1 MLQLYASSAKPDLP
15 AACYASRMSLSLG
28 RRLLLAFYSVL
39 LWLLVP
45 ITLYHLVWRG
55 LRQREYLLR
64 WSERYAQFDSLPDL
78 PRGALWVHAVSVGE
92 VNAAIPLVNALR
104 QRHPE
109 RPLLITTITPTGS
122 ARVRALWGDAV
133 HHVYLP
139 YDLHGMV
146 RRFLERVQ
154 PALAVVIE
162 TELWPNLF
170 VACARAEV
178 PVVIANARL
187 SERSLR
193 GYRWMGPLI
202 RLALSGVRL
211 VAAQSEAD
219 AARFRVLAG
228 DDARIEVTGN
238 LKFDQPLPQASREEA
253 LGWRKVAGIR
263 PIWVAASSHAD
274 EEAAVLA
281 AHRQLREAYPE
292 ALLLWAPRHPE
303 RFRAV
308 AERVREA
315 GMALRRRSVE
325 RSPDAHC
332 DVFLIDSLGE
342 LPGFLAAA
350 DVAFVGGSLCEAGGH
365 NLLEPA
371 ALGVPVLSGPHT
383 FHFAEIAAMLAEVGA
398 LETVDDAASLAAAI
412 GRLLAHPAEA
422 RDRGR
427 AGRQRIDRERGALA
441 RTLTLIGE
449 VAGLPRS

>member
-1 MLQLYASSAKPDLP
+1 
-15 AACYASRMSLSLG
+15 MSLSLG
-28 RRLLLAFYSVL
+28 RRLLLASYSAL

-64 WSERYAQFDSLPDL
+64 WSERYAQLDSLPAL
-78 PRGALWVHAVSVGE
+78 PPGALWVHAVSVGE

-122 ARVRALWGDAV
+122 ARVRALWGDSV

-146 RRFLERVQ
+146 RRFLDRVR

-170 VACARAEV
+170 VACARADV

-211 VAAQSEAD
+211 IAAQSEAD

-228 DDARIEVTGN
+228 DHVHIEVTGN
-238 LKFDQPLPQASREEA
+238 LKYDQPLPQATRQEA
-253 LGWRKVAGIR
+253 IAWRQACGAR
-263 PIWVAASSHAD
+263 PIWVAASTHGD
-274 EEAAVLA
+274 EEAAVLE
-281 AHRQLREAYPE
+281 AHMRLRERHPRAM
-292 ALLLWAPRHPE
+292 LLWAPRHPE
-303 RFRAV
+303 RFGAV
-308 AERVREA
+308 AQRVLDA
-315 GMALRRRSVE
+315 GLQLRRRSVE
-325 RSPDAHC
+325 GHPDAKA
-332 DVFLIDSLGE
+332 DVFLIDSFGE
-342 LPGFLAAA
+342 LPGFLAAG
-350 DVAFVGGSLCEAGGH
+350 DVAFVGGSLCDVGGH

-383 FHFAEIAAMLAEVGA
+383 FNFTEITALLRDVGA
-398 LETVDDAASLAAAI
+398 LEIVHDAAQLASAVD
-412 GRLLAHPAEA
+412 RLFIDPDEA
-422 RDRGR
+422 RVRGR
-427 AGRQRIDRERGALA
+427 AGRQRIDRERGALE
-441 RTLTLIGE
+441 RTLALIDR
-449 VAGLPRS
+449 VAGLQP

>member
-1 MLQLYASSAKPDLP
+1 MT
-15 AACYASRMSLSLG
+15 LG
-28 RRLLLAFYSVL
+28 RRLLLALYSAL
-39 LWLLVP
+39 LWLLLP

-64 WSERYAQFDSLPDL
+64 WSERYAQLDALPEL
-78 PRGALWVHAVSVGE
+78 PPGALWVHAVSVGE

-193 GYRWMGPLI
+193 GYRRMGPLI

-211 VAAQSEAD
+211 IAAQSEAD

-228 DDARIEVTGN
+228 DQVRIEVSGN

-253 LGWRKVAGIR
+253 LGWRSACGAR
-263 PIWVAASSHAD
+263 PVWVAASTHAD
-274 EEAAVLA
+274 EEVAVLA
-281 AHRQLREAYPE
+281 AHQHLRETRPD

-303 RFRAV
+303 RFNAV

-315 GMALRRRSVE
+315 GLALRRRSIE
-325 RSPDAHC
+325 RGPDARC
-332 DVFLIDSLGE
+332 GVFLIDSLGE
-342 LPGFLAAA
+342 LPGFLAAG
-350 DVAFVGGSLCEAGGH
+350 DVAFVGGSLCDVGGH

-371 ALGVPVLSGPHT
+371 ALGLPVLSGPHT
-383 FHFAEIAAMLAEVGA
+383 FNFVEISALLKQVGA
-398 LETVDDAASLAAAI
+398 LETVGDAEQLAAAVEW
-412 GRLLAHPAEA
+412 LLAHPEQA
-422 RDRGR
+422 RARGR
-427 AGRQRIDRERGALA
+427 AGRQRIDRERGALE
-441 RTLTLIGE
+441 RTLALIDAI
-449 VAGLPRS
+449 AGLAPR

>member
-1 MLQLYASSAKPDLP
+1 
-15 AACYASRMSLSLG
+15 MSLSLG
-28 RRLLLAFYSVL
+28 RRLLLAFYSAL

-45 ITLYHLVWRG
+45 VTLYHLVWRG

-64 WSERYAQFDSLPDL
+64 WSERYAQRESLPDL
-78 PRGALWVHAVSVGE
+78 PPGALWIHAVSVGE

-104 QRHPE
+104 QRHPD

-146 RRFLERVQ
+146 RRFLSRVR
-154 PALAVVIE
+154 PALAIVIE

-170 VACARAEV
+170 VACARADV

-187 SERSLR
+187 SERSLQ
-193 GYRWMGPLI
+193 GYRWMAPLI

-228 DDARIEVTGN
+228 DDARIVVTGN
-238 LKFDQPLPQASREEA
+238 LKFDQPLPKASLDEA
-253 LGWRKVAGIR
+253 IGWRKVFGGR
-263 PIWVAASSHAD
+263 PVWVAASTHAAEESAVLDAHRRLRETHAD
-274 EEAAVLA
+274 
-281 AHRQLREAYPE
+281 

-303 RFRAV
+303 RFNAV
-308 AERVREA
+308 AEQVREA
-315 GMALRRRSVE
+315 GFALRRRSVE
-325 RSPDAHC
+325 RGPDARC
-332 DVFLIDSLGE
+332 AVFLIDSLGE
-342 LPGFLAAA
+342 LPGFLAAG
-350 DVAFVGGSLCEAGGH
+350 DVAFVGGSLCEVGGH

-383 FHFAEIAAMLAEVGA
+383 FNFAEIAALLKDVGA
-398 LETVDDAASLAAAI
+398 LETVGDAAELAAAI
-412 GRLLAHPAEA
+412 ERLLADPEEA
-422 RDRGR
+422 RQRGR
-427 AGRQRIDRERGALA
+427 AGRQRIDRERGALQ
-441 RTLTLIGE
+441 RTLSLIDE
-449 VAGLPRS
+449 VAGLPGH

>member
-1 MLQLYASSAKPDLP
+1 
-15 AACYASRMSLSLG
+15 MSLSLG
-28 RRLLLAFYSVL
+28 RRLLLAFYSAL

-45 ITLYHLVWRG
+45 VTLYHLVWRG
-55 LRQREYLLR
+55 LRQRDYLLR
-64 WSERYAQFDSLPDL
+64 WNERYAQLDALPAL
-78 PRGALWVHAVSVGE
+78 PPGALWVHAVSVGE

-104 QRHPE
+104 QRHPG

-146 RRFLERVQ
+146 RRFLERVR

-211 VAAQSEAD
+211 IAAQSEAD

-228 DDARIEVTGN
+228 DQVRIEVTGN
-238 LKFDQPLPQASREEA
+238 LKFDQPLPQASRDEA
-253 LGWRKVAGIR
+253 LGWRQACAGR
-263 PIWVAASSHAD
+263 PVWVAASTHAD
-274 EEAAVLA
+274 EEAAVLE
-281 AHRQLREAYPE
+281 AHRRLLAGHPS

-303 RFRAV
+303 RFGPV
-308 AERVREA
+308 AARIGEA
-315 GMALRRRSVE
+315 GLSLRRRQVE
-325 RSPDAHC
+325 RSPDGQC
-332 DVFLIDSLGE
+332 QVFLIDSLGE
-342 LPGFLAAA
+342 LPGFLAAG
-350 DVAFVGGSLCEAGGH
+350 DVAFVGGSLCDVGGH

-371 ALGVPVLSGPHT
+371 SLGLPVLSGPHT
-383 FHFAEIAAMLAEVGA
+383 FNFAEITALLREVDA
-398 LETVDDAASLAAAI
+398 LEIVADAEQLAAAI
-412 GRLLAHPAEA
+412 DGLWKQPERA
-422 RDRGR
+422 RARGR

-441 RTLTLIGE
+441 RTLALVDG
-449 VAGLPRS
+449 VAGLKP

>member
-1 MLQLYASSAKPDLP
+1 
-15 AACYASRMSLSLG
+15 MSLSLG
-28 RRLLLAFYSVL
+28 RRLLLAFYSAL

-64 WSERYAQFDSLPDL
+64 WSERYAQLESLPDL
-78 PRGALWVHAVSVGE
+78 PPGALWVHAVSVGE
-92 VNAAIPLVNALR
+92 VNAAIPLINALR
-104 QRHPE
+104 LRHPE
-109 RPLLITTITPTGS
+109 RPLLVTTITPTGS

-146 RRFLERVQ
+146 RRFLERVR

-170 VACARAEV
+170 VACARADV

-193 GYRWMGPLI
+193 GYRWMAPLI

-228 DDARIEVTGN
+228 DDVRIQVTGN

-253 LGWRKVAGIR
+253 IGWRKAGGVR
-263 PIWVAASSHAD
+263 PIWVAASTHAD
-274 EEAAVLA
+274 EEAAVLE
-281 AHRQLREAYPE
+281 AHQRLRETHPT

-303 RFRAV
+303 RFGAV
-308 AERVREA
+308 AARVRDA
-315 GMALRRRSVE
+315 GFALRRRSVE
-325 RSPDAHC
+325 RAPDARC

-342 LPGFLAAA
+342 LPGFLAAG
-350 DVAFVGGSLCEAGGH
+350 DVAFVGGSLCDVGGH

-383 FHFAEIAAMLAEVGA
+383 FNFAEITRLLKDVGA
-398 LETVDDAASLAAAI
+398 LEIVADAEQLA
-412 GRLLAHPAEA
+412 LAVAGLIDHPEDA
-422 RDRGR
+422 RARGR
-427 AGRQRIDRERGALA
+427 AGRQRIDRERGALE
-441 RTLTLIGE
+441 RTLALIDD
-449 VAGLPRS
+449 VAGLRRIA

>member
-1 MLQLYASSAKPDLP
+1 
-15 AACYASRMSLSLG
+15 MSLSLG
-28 RRLLLAFYSVL
+28 RRLLLASYSAL

-45 ITLYHLVWRG
+45 VTLYHLVWRG

-64 WSERYAQFDSLPDL
+64 WSERYAQIESLPDL
-78 PRGALWVHAVSVGE
+78 PPGALWVHAVSVGE

-104 QRHPE
+104 ERHPG

-122 ARVRALWGDAV
+122 ARVRALWGEAV

-146 RRFLERVQ
+146 KRFLERVR

-170 VACARAEV
+170 VACARADV

-193 GYRWMGPLI
+193 GYRWLGPLI

-211 VAAQSEAD
+211 IAAQSEAD

-228 DDARIEVTGN
+228 DDVPIEVTGN

-253 LGWRKVAGIR
+253 LGWRAVCGPR
-263 PIWVAASSHAD
+263 PIWVAASTHAD
-274 EEAAVLA
+274 EEAAVLE
-281 AHRQLREAYPE
+281 AHRRLRERHPD

-303 RFRAV
+303 RFAAV
-308 AERVREA
+308 AALAQDA
-315 GMALRRRSVE
+315 GWSVRRRSREGAPDE
-325 RSPDAHC
+325 RC
-332 DVFLIDSLGE
+332 DVFLLDSLGE
-342 LPGFLAAA
+342 LPGFLAAG
-350 DVAFVGGSLCEAGGH
+350 DVAFVGGSLTAIGGH
-365 NLLEPA
+365 NTLEPA

-383 FHFAEIAAMLAEVGA
+383 FNFAEITALLTDVGA
-398 LETVDDAASLAAAI
+398 LEIVDGADALANAI
-412 GRLLAHPAEA
+412 QRLLADPDEA
-422 RDRGR
+422 RARGR
-427 AGRQRIDRERGALA
+427 AGRQRIDRERGALV
-441 RTLTLIGE
+441 RTLGLIEG
-449 VAGLPRS
+449 VAGLTS

>member
-1 MLQLYASSAKPDLP
+1 
-15 AACYASRMSLSLG
+15 MSLSLG
-28 RRLLLAFYSVL
+28 RRLLLAFYSAL

-64 WSERYAQFDSLPDL
+64 WSERYAQLDSLPEIA
-78 PRGALWVHAVSVGE
+78 PGAVWVHAVSVGE

-104 QRHPE
+104 KRYPQ

-122 ARVRALWGDAV
+122 ARVRALWGDDV

-154 PALAVVIE
+154 PAMAVVIE

-170 VACARAEV
+170 VACARSDV

-211 VAAQSEAD
+211 IAAQSESD

-228 DDARIEVTGN
+228 DHVHINVTGN

-253 LGWRKVAGIR
+253 LTWRKQCGNR
-263 PIWVAASSHAD
+263 PVWVAASTHGD
-274 EEAAVLA
+274 EEAAVLE
-281 AHRQLREAYPE
+281 AHFRLRERYPS

-303 RFRAV
+303 RFGAV
-308 AERVREA
+308 AERVVAA
-315 GMALRRRSVE
+315 GLQLRKRSNE
-325 RSPDAHC
+325 RGPDARC

-342 LPGFLAAA
+342 LPGFLAAG
-350 DVAFVGGSLCEAGGH
+350 DIAFVGGSLSDVGGH

-371 ALGVPVLSGPHT
+371 ALGLPVLSGPHT
-383 FHFAEIAAMLAEVGA
+383 FNFAEIAGLLKDVGA
-398 LETVDDAASLAAAI
+398 LETVMDATELAAALI
-412 GRLLAHPAEA
+412 WLIQHPDQA
-422 RDRGR
+422 RIRGR
-427 AGRQRIDRERGALA
+427 AGRQRIDRERGALE
-441 RTLTLIGE
+441 RTLTLIDAVG
-449 VAGLPRS
+449 GLGRPQV

>member
-1 MLQLYASSAKPDLP
+1 M
-15 AACYASRMSLSLG
+15 
-28 RRLLLAFYSVL
+28 LAFYSAL

-64 WSERYAQFDSLPDL
+64 WSERYAQIDALPKMA
-78 PRGALWVHAVSVGE
+78 PGGVWIHAVSVGE
-92 VNAAIPLVNALR
+92 VNAAVPLVNALR
-104 QRHPE
+104 LQHPD
-109 RPLLITTITPTGS
+109 RPLLVTTITPTGS

-139 YDLHGMV
+139 YDLDGMV
-146 RRFLERVQ
+146 RRFLQQVR

-170 VACARAEV
+170 VACARAGV

-187 SERSLR
+187 SARSLA

-202 RLALSGVRL
+202 KLAMSGVRL

-228 DDARIEVTGN
+228 DDVRIEVTGN
-238 LKFDQPLPQASREEA
+238 LKYDQPLPEA
-253 LGWRKVAGIR
+253 LRQEAMAWRLSCGPR
-263 PIWVAASSHAD
+263 PTWMAASTHAD
-274 EEAAVLA
+274 EEAAVLD
-281 AHRQLREAYPE
+281 AHLRLRQARPD

-303 RFRAV
+303 RFPEV
-308 AERVREA
+308 AARVAAAGLTLRQRSRE
-315 GMALRRRSVE
+315 G
-325 RSPDAHC
+325 SPDARV
-332 DVFLIDSLGE
+332 DVFLIDTLGE
-342 LPGFLAAA
+342 LPGFMAAA
-350 DVAFVGGSLCEAGGH
+350 DVAFVGGSLCPVGGH

-383 FHFAEIAAMLAEVGA
+383 FNFTAIAELLQSVGA
-398 LETVDDAASLAAAI
+398 LETVDSAESLAAAVQ
-412 GRLLAHPAEA
+412 RLWSNPEEA
-422 RDRGR
+422 RARGR

-441 RTLTLIGE
+441 KTLILLDE
-449 VAGLPRS
+449 VGGLLPRR

>member
-1 MLQLYASSAKPDLP
+1 
-15 AACYASRMSLSLG
+15 MSLSLG
-28 RRLLLAFYSVL
+28 RRLLLAFYSAL

-64 WSERYAQFDSLPDL
+64 WSERYAQLDALPEL
-78 PRGALWVHAVSVGE
+78 PPGALWVHAVSVGE

-104 QRHPE
+104 QRHPD

-146 RRFLERVQ
+146 RRFLESVR

-170 VACARAEV
+170 VACARADV

-202 RLALSGVRL
+202 RLALSGVRR

-228 DDARIEVTGN
+228 DGARIEVTGN
-238 LKFDQPLPQASREEA
+238 LKFDQPLPKASLEEA
-253 LGWRKVAGIR
+253 VGWRKAGGGR
-263 PIWVAASSHAD
+263 PTWVAASTHAD
-274 EEAAVLA
+274 EEAAVLE
-281 AHRQLREAYPE
+281 AHQRLREAHPE

-303 RFRAV
+303 RFDAV
-308 AERVREA
+308 ANRVRAA
-315 GMALRRRSVE
+315 GLDVRRRSVE
-325 RSPDAHC
+325 RAPDARC
-332 DVFLIDSLGE
+332 AVFLIDSLGE
-342 LPGFLAAA
+342 LPGFLAAG
-350 DVAFVGGSLCEAGGH
+350 DVAFVGGSLCDIGGH

-383 FHFAEIAAMLAEVGA
+383 FNFAEITALLKDVGA
-398 LETVDDAASLAAAI
+398 LEIIGDAAQLAAAI
-412 GRLLAHPAEA
+412 RWLVEHPEQA
-422 RDRGR
+422 RARGR
-427 AGRQRIDRERGALA
+427 AGRQRIDRERGALQ
-441 RTLTLIGE
+441 RTLAVIDE
-449 VAGLPRS
+449 VAGFRSP

>member
-1 MLQLYASSAKPDLP
+1 MTP
-15 AACYASRMSLSLG
+15 G
-28 RRLLLAFYSVL
+28 RRLLLALYSAL
-39 LWLLVP
+39 LWLLLPV
-45 ITLYHLVWRG
+45 TLYHLVWRG
-55 LRQREYLLR
+55 LRQRDYLLR
-64 WSERYAQFDSLPDL
+64 WSERYAQVDALPEL
-78 PRGALWVHAVSVGE
+78 PQGAIWVHAVSVGE

-104 QRHPE
+104 ERHPE

-122 ARVRALWGDAV
+122 ARVRALWGESV

-146 RRFLERVQ
+146 RRFLERVR

-170 VACARAEV
+170 VACARAGV

-228 DDARIEVTGN
+228 DAVRIEVSGN
-238 LKFDQPLPQASREEA
+238 LKFDQPLPQSSREEA
-253 LGWRKVAGIR
+253 LAWRQTDGQR
-263 PIWVAASSHAD
+263 PTWVAASTHAEE
-274 EEAAVLA
+274 EEAVLQA
-281 AHRQLREAYPE
+281 QLRLRASHPQ

-303 RFRAV
+303 RFEAV
-308 AERVREA
+308 AARVREA
-315 GMALRRRSVE
+315 GLALCRRSVE
-325 RSPDAHC
+325 RSPDQAC
-332 DVFLIDSLGE
+332 AVFLIDSLGE
-342 LPGFLAAA
+342 LPGFLAAG
-350 DVAFVGGSLCEAGGH
+350 DVAFVGGSLIPVGGH

-383 FHFAEIAAMLAEVGA
+383 FHFVEIAALLDHAGA
-398 LETVDDAASLAAAI
+398 LETVTDAASLAAAVA
-412 GRLLAHPAEA
+412 RLWGHPDQA
-422 RDRGR
+422 RARGR

-441 RTLTLIGE
+441 RTLDLIDAVLAPG
-449 VAGLPRS
+449 A

>member
-1 MLQLYASSAKPDLP
+1 MTP
-15 AACYASRMSLSLG
+15 G
-28 RRLLLAFYSVL
+28 RRLLLALYSAL
-39 LWLLVP
+39 LWLLLPV
-45 ITLYHLVWRG
+45 TLYHLVWRG

-64 WSERYAQFDSLPDL
+64 WSERYAQVDALPEL
-78 PRGALWVHAVSVGE
+78 PPGALWVHAVSVGE

-104 QRHPE
+104 QRHPG

-146 RRFLERVQ
+146 RRFLERVR

-193 GYRWMGPLI
+193 GYRWLGPLI

-211 VAAQSEAD
+211 IAAQSEAD

-228 DDARIEVTGN
+228 DDVRIEVSGN

-253 LGWRKVAGIR
+253 LGWRQACGAR
-263 PIWVAASSHAD
+263 PIWVAASTHAE
-274 EEAAVLA
+274 EEAAVLD
-281 AHRQLREAYPE
+281 AHQRLREAHPD

-303 RFRAV
+303 RFDAV
-308 AERVREA
+308 AARVVEA
-315 GMALRRRSVE
+315 GLVLRRRSLE
-325 RSPDAHC
+325 RSPDARC
-332 DVFLIDSLGE
+332 EVFLIDSFGE
-342 LPGFLAAA
+342 LPGFLAAG
-350 DVAFVGGSLCEAGGH
+350 DVAFVGGSLCDVGGH

-371 ALGVPVLSGPHT
+371 ALGVPVLSGPYT
-383 FHFAEIAAMLAEVGA
+383 FNFAEISALLKDVGA
-398 LETVDDAASLAAAI
+398 LEIVADAAQLASAI
-412 GRLLAHPAEA
+412 DWLLARPDQA
-422 RDRGR
+422 RARGR
-427 AGRQRIDRERGALA
+427 AGRLRIDRERGALA
-441 RTLTLIGE
+441 RTLALIDE
-449 VAGLPRS
+449 VAGIAHR

>member
-1 MLQLYASSAKPDLP
+1 
-15 AACYASRMSLSLG
+15 MSLSLG
-28 RRLLLAFYSVL
+28 RRLLLALYSAL

-64 WSERYAQFDSLPDL
+64 WSERYAQLESLPDL
-78 PRGALWVHAVSVGE
+78 PPGALWIHAVSVGE
-92 VNAAIPLVNALR
+92 VNAAIPLINALR

-109 RPLLITTITPTGS
+109 RPLLVTTITPTGS
-122 ARVRALWGDAV
+122 ARVRSLWGDAV

-146 RRFLERVQ
+146 RRFLERVR

-170 VACARAEV
+170 VACARADV

-228 DDARIEVTGN
+228 DDVRIEVTGN

-253 LGWRKVAGIR
+253 IGWRKAGGVR
-263 PIWVAASSHAD
+263 PTWVAASTHAE
-274 EEAAVLA
+274 EEAAVLE
-281 AHRQLREAYPE
+281 AHLRLRDRHRG

-303 RFRAV
+303 RFDAV
-308 AERVREA
+308 AARVAEA
-315 GMALRRRSVE
+315 GLALRRRS
-325 RSPDAHC
+325 RDRGPDARC

-342 LPGFLAAA
+342 LPGFLAAG
-350 DVAFVGGSLCEAGGH
+350 DVAFVGGSLCAVGGH

-371 ALGVPVLSGPHT
+371 ALGLPLLSGPHT
-383 FHFAEIAAMLAEVGA
+383 FNFAEISAMLAQSGA
-398 LETVDDAASLAAAI
+398 LQTVVD
-412 GRLLAHPAEA
+412 AEA
-422 RDRGR
+422 LAEAVSTLFAAPDQARERGR
-427 AGRQRIDRERGALA
+427 AGRLRVDRERGALA
-441 RTLTLIGE
+441 RTLALIDD
-449 VAGLPRS
+449 VAGLRRP

>member
-1 MLQLYASSAKPDLP
+1 
-15 AACYASRMSLSLG
+15 MSLSLG
-28 RRLLLAFYSVL
+28 RRLLLAIYSAL
-39 LWLLVP
+39 LWLLLPV
-45 ITLYHLVWRG
+45 TLYHLVWRG

-64 WSERYAQFDSLPDL
+64 WSERYAQLEALPAL
-78 PRGALWVHAVSVGE
+78 PPGAIWVHAVSVGE

-104 QRHPE
+104 ERHPG

-122 ARVRALWGDAV
+122 ARVCALWGEGV

-146 RRFLERVQ
+146 RRFLERMR

-193 GYRWMGPLI
+193 GYRWLSPLI

-228 DDARIEVTGN
+228 DAARIEVTGN
-238 LKFDQPLPQASREEA
+238 LKFDQPLPKASREEA
-253 LGWRKVAGIR
+253 LAWRAACGAR
-263 PIWVAASSHAD
+263 PIWVAASTHAG
-274 EEAAVLA
+274 EEAAVLE
-281 AHRQLREAYPE
+281 AHRRLRERRPG

-303 RFRAV
+303 RFGPV
-308 AERVREA
+308 AELVREA
-315 GMALRRRSVE
+315 GLPLRRRSLE
-325 RSPDAHC
+325 RAPDATC
-332 DVFLIDSLGE
+332 AVFLVDSLGE
-342 LPGFLAAA
+342 LPGFLAAG
-350 DVAFVGGSLCEAGGH
+350 DVAFVGGSLVDIGGH

-383 FHFAEIAAMLAEVGA
+383 FNFAEISAMLREVGA
-398 LETVDDAASLAAAI
+398 LEIVADAEGLAAALD
-412 GRLLAHPAEA
+412 RLVAEPEEA
-422 RDRGR
+422 RRRGR
-427 AGRQRIDRERGALA
+427 AGRQRMDRERGALV
-441 RTLTLIGE
+441 RTLALIE
-449 VAGLPRS
+449 SVAGPMP

>member
-1 MLQLYASSAKPDLP
+1 
-15 AACYASRMSLSLG
+15 MSLSPG
-28 RRLLLAFYSVL
+28 RRLLLALYSAL

-64 WSERYAQFDSLPDL
+64 WSERYAQLDALPEL
-78 PRGALWVHAVSVGE
+78 PPGALWVHAVSVGE

-122 ARVRALWGDAV
+122 ARVRALWGEAV

-146 RRFLERVQ
+146 RRFLERVR

-170 VACARAEV
+170 VACVQADV
-178 PVVIANARL
+178 PIVIANARL

-193 GYRWMGPLI
+193 GYRRLGPLI

-211 VAAQSEAD
+211 IAAQSEAD

-228 DDARIEVTGN
+228 DGVRIEVSGN

-253 LGWRKVAGIR
+253 LGWRRAAGAR
-263 PIWVAASSHAD
+263 PIWVAASTHAD
-274 EEAAVLA
+274 EEPAVLD
-281 AHRQLREAYPE
+281 AHLRLREAHPD

-303 RFRAV
+303 RFGAV
-308 AERVREA
+308 AARVAEA
-315 GMALRRRSVE
+315 GLALRRRSLE
-325 RSPDAHC
+325 RSPDARC

-342 LPGFLAAA
+342 LPGFLAAG
-350 DVAFVGGSLCEAGGH
+350 DVAFVGGSLCDVGGH

-383 FHFAEIAAMLAEVGA
+383 FNFVEISALLKDCGA
-398 LETVDDAASLAAAI
+398 LETVTDAATLAAAI
-412 GRLLAHPAEA
+412 DRLLADPDEA
-422 RDRGR
+422 RSRGR

-441 RTLTLIGE
+441 RTLALIDE
-449 VAGLPRS
+449 VGGIAGR

>member
-1 MLQLYASSAKPDLP
+1 
-15 AACYASRMSLSLG
+15 MSLSLG
-28 RRLLLAFYSVL
+28 RRLLLAFYSAL

-64 WSERYAQFDSLPDL
+64 WSERYAQLDSLPEL
-78 PRGALWVHAVSVGE
+78 APGALWVHAVSVGE

-104 QRHPE
+104 KRYPK

-122 ARVRALWGDAV
+122 ARVRALWSDEV

-146 RRFLERVQ
+146 RRFLERVR
-154 PALAVVIE
+154 PSIAIVIE

-170 VACARAEV
+170 VACARSDV

-187 SERSLR
+187 SERSMR

-211 VAAQSEAD
+211 IAAQSEAD

-228 DDARIEVTGN
+228 DRVHIEVTGN

-253 LGWRKVAGIR
+253 LAWRHHCGHR
-263 PIWVAASSHAD
+263 PVWVAASTHGD
-274 EEAAVLA
+274 EEAAVLE
-281 AHRQLREAYPE
+281 AHILLRETHPG

-303 RFRAV
+303 RFNAV
-308 AERVREA
+308 AERITDAVL
-315 GMALRRRSVE
+315 ALRRRSVE
-325 RSPDAHC
+325 RSPDARC

-342 LPGFLAAA
+342 LPGFLAAG
-350 DVAFVGGSLCEAGGH
+350 DIAFVGGSLCEVGGH

-371 ALGVPVLSGPHT
+371 ALGLPVLSGPHT
-383 FHFAEIAAMLAEVGA
+383 FNFAEIAALLKEVGA
-398 LETVDDAASLAAAI
+398 LETVMDAVELASALRWLI
-412 GRLLAHPAEA
+412 QHPEQA
-422 RDRGR
+422 RIRGR
-427 AGRQRIDRERGALA
+427 AGRQRIDRERGALE
-441 RTLTLIGE
+441 RTLTLIDE
-449 VAGLPRS
+449 VGGLGRPQT

>member
-1 MLQLYASSAKPDLP
+1 
-15 AACYASRMSLSLG
+15 MSLSLG
-28 RRLLLAFYSVL
+28 RRLLLAFYSAL

-64 WSERYAQFDSLPDL
+64 WSERYAQLESLPEL
-78 PRGALWVHAVSVGE
+78 PVGAIWVHAVSVGE

-104 QRHPE
+104 ERHPD

-122 ARVRALWGDAV
+122 ARVRALWGEAV

-146 RRFLERVQ
+146 RRFLERVR

-170 VACARAEV
+170 VACAQADV
-178 PVVIANARL
+178 PIVIANARL

-193 GYRWMGPLI
+193 GYRRLGALI

-228 DDARIEVTGN
+228 DDVRIEVTGN
-238 LKFDQPLPQASREEA
+238 LKFDQPLPQASRDEA
-253 LGWRKVAGIR
+253 LGWRKACGTR
-263 PIWVAASSHAD
+263 PIWVAASTHAD
-274 EEAAVLA
+274 EEAAMLE
-281 AHRQLREAYPE
+281 AHRRLRESHPD

-303 RFRAV
+303 RFEAV
-308 AERVREA
+308 AARVDEA
-315 GMALRRRSVE
+315 GFALRRRS
-325 RSPDAHC
+325 RDRHPDARC

-342 LPGFLAAA
+342 LPGFLAAG
-350 DVAFVGGSLCEAGGH
+350 DVAFVGGSLCDVGGH

-383 FHFAEIAAMLAEVGA
+383 FNFAEIRALLEEAGA
-398 LETVDDAASLAAAI
+398 LEIVADGATLAAAI
-412 GRLLAHPAEA
+412 HRLLADPAEA
-422 RDRGR
+422 RERGR
-427 AGRQRIDRERGALA
+427 SGRQRVDRERGALK
-441 RTLTLIGE
+441 RTLALIDE
-449 VAGLPRS
+449 VGGLAHGP

>member
-1 MLQLYASSAKPDLP
+1 
-15 AACYASRMSLSLG
+15 MSLSLG
-28 RRLLLAFYSVL
+28 RRLLLAFYSAL

-64 WSERYAQFDSLPDL
+64 WSERYAQLDALPDL
-78 PRGALWVHAVSVGE
+78 PAGALWVHAVSVGE

-146 RRFLERVQ
+146 RRFLERVR

-187 SERSLR
+187 SERSMR

-228 DDARIEVTGN
+228 DGVRIEVTGN

-253 LGWRKVAGIR
+253 IGWRKASGVR
-263 PIWVAASSHAD
+263 PTWVAASTHAEE
-274 EEAAVLA
+274 EEAVLE
-281 AHRQLREAYPE
+281 AHLRLRARHRA

-303 RFRAV
+303 RFDAV
-308 AERVREA
+308 AARVLDA
-315 GMALRRRSVE
+315 GLVLRRRSRE
-325 RSPDAHC
+325 RSPDARC

-342 LPGFLAAA
+342 LPGFLAAG
-350 DVAFVGGSLCEAGGH
+350 DVAFVGGSLCAVGGH

-371 ALGVPVLSGPHT
+371 ALGLPLLSGPHT
-383 FHFAEIAAMLAEVGA
+383 FNFAEISAMLAQAGA
-398 LETVDDAASLAAAI
+398 LQTVGDAAALADAVSM
-412 GRLLAHPAEA
+412 LLAEPERA
-422 RDRGR
+422 RERGR
-427 AGRQRIDRERGALA
+427 AGRLRVDRERGALE
-441 RTLTLIGE
+441 RTLALIDD
-449 VAGLPRS
+449 VAGLRRSG